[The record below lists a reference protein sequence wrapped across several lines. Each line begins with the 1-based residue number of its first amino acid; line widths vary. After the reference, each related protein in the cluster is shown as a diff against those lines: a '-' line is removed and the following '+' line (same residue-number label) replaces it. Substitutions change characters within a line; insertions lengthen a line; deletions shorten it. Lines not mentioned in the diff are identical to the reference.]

1 MSINFKIIGRRIKE
15 VRKAQGISQ
24 EKLAELADLSTQYMS
39 QIETAAR
46 KASLTSLVKIS
57 NALNVS
63 LDELLYGNRPDRP
76 GEMQSELDS
85 ILSDC
90 DIYEKRVLYE
100 LVVQCRKI
108 LKENK
113 DLLNI
118 SDSERLN

>member
-1 MSINFKIIGRRIKE
+1 M
-15 VRKAQGISQ
+15 RKAQGISQ

-63 LDELLYGNRPDRP
+63 LDELLCGNRPDRP
-76 GEMQSELDS
+76 GEMQSELDL

-90 DIYEKRVLYE
+90 DIYEKWVLYE

>member
-15 VRKAQGISQ
+15 VRKAKGISQ

-90 DIYEKRVLYE
+90 NAYEKRVLYE

-113 DLLNI
+113 DLLNV
-118 SDSERLN
+118 SDSEGLN

>member
-90 DIYEKRVLYE
+90 NAYEKRVLYE

-113 DLLNI
+113 DLLNV
-118 SDSERLN
+118 SDSEGLN

>member
-15 VRKAQGISQ
+15 VRRAQGISQ

-76 GEMQSELDS
+76 GEMQSELNS

-90 DIYEKRVLYE
+90 DAYEKRVLYE
-100 LVVQCRKI
+100 LIVQSRKI
-108 LKENK
+108 LKENRE
-113 DLLNI
+113 LLNV
-118 SDSERLN
+118 SDTERLN

>member
-1 MSINFKIIGRRIKE
+1 MSINFKIIGKRIKE

-24 EKLAELADLSTQYMS
+24 EKLAELADLSTQYMG

>member
-1 MSINFKIIGRRIKE
+1 MSINFKIIGKRIKE
-15 VRKAQGISQ
+15 VRKAKGISQ

-76 GEMQSELDS
+76 GEMQRELDS